1 MSDAIHSDHYILA
14 PAVILEMQL
23 HAMRI
28 ELEQIKSA
36 VARPSDYELIRGQK
50 AQLREIARLAAETV
64 HAIFAREVGV

>member
-28 ELEQIKSA
+28 ELEQIKNATS
-36 VARPSDYELIRGQK
+36 RPADFPMIRSQRQ
-50 AQLREIARLAAETV
+50 QLREIARLAAETV
-64 HAIFAREVGV
+64 QAVNMREVR